1 MWRVAIVED
10 EPTDTAALTAYLTQ
24 WESTQPDCA
33 LSISTFSDA
42 ATFLAEKIPFDLLF
56 FDIEMPGMNGMRAAQ
71 ILRERSV
78 DCPITFVTSLAQYAV
93 ASWEVGAAG
102 YLVKPVDWGAF
113 CLQMKR
119 LKKRLARKDSQSIV
133 LSSRGHLQVIPLSTL
148 TYIEVKNHTVIYH
161 RTPPY
166 ENISRH
172 SQLAVVEEEIA
183 HLPFVRCNP
192 SCLVSMAS
200 IEGIT
205 EKGLC
210 LASGDTIPV
219 TASRREE
226 VMNQVCTWL
235 AMEASHG

>member
-113 CLQMKR
+113 CL
-119 LKKRLARKDSQSIV
+119 LLLAQ
-133 LSSRGHLQVIPLSTL
+133 
-148 TYIEVKNHTVIYH
+148 IY
-161 RTPPY
+161 
-166 ENISRH
+166 
-172 SQLAVVEEEIA
+172 
-183 HLPFVRCNP
+183 C
-192 SCLVSMAS
+192 
-200 IEGIT
+200 
-205 EKGLC
+205 
-210 LASGDTIPV
+210 
-219 TASRREE
+219 
-226 VMNQVCTWL
+226 
-235 AMEASHG
+235 